1 MGQHKHNPTAIAA
14 KAGEIP
20 PKPRATMSKRES
32 ERRILARMADRM
44 GLTAMRA
51 MMREDYK

>member
-14 KAGEIP
+14 KKGEIP

-32 ERRILARMADRM
+32 DRRILAHMADRM

-51 MMREDYK
+51 MIREEYR